1 MSSVLNMM
9 RYQYI
14 LKTCQYNL
22 ARYFKDTKTDCF
34 TFSFNY
40 LDVRIRGAAHV
51 QGGQLAAL
59 DGRDVEGLRVEVI
72 LKLNNKNDNCR

>member
-1 MSSVLNMM
+1 M
-9 RYQYI
+9 RFQYI
-14 LKTCQYNL
+14 YSKLVNIIWHGISKIQKLTSSP
-22 ARYFKDTKTDCF
+22 F
-34 TFSFNY
+34 FNY

-72 LKLNNKNDNCR
+72 LKLNNKNDNCK